1 MGKISLTDI
10 FGYVFLVASLM
21 ATFSLLFKSM
31 KDDWTPK
38 DKVNQTVVLIV
49 LAILGAMI
57 GGALLIGG

>member
-1 MGKISLTDI
+1 MGITLTGW
-10 FGYVFLVASLM
+10 FGYIFLVASLL

-31 KDDWTPK
+31 KDDWSPK

-49 LAILGAMI
+49 LAVLGAMI

>member
-1 MGKISLTDI
+1 MGITLTSL
-10 FGYVFLVASLM
+10 FGYIFLVASLL

-31 KDDWTPK
+31 KDDWSPK

-49 LAILGAMI
+49 LAVLGAMI

>member
-1 MGKISLTDI
+1 MGITLTSW
-10 FGYVFLVASLM
+10 FGYIFLVASLL

-31 KDDWTPK
+31 KDDWSPK
-38 DKVNQTVVLIV
+38 DKVNQTIVLIV

>member
-1 MGKISLTDI
+1 MGITLTGW
-10 FGYVFLVASLM
+10 FGYIFLVASLL

-31 KDDWTPK
+31 KDDWSPK
-38 DKVNQTVVLIV
+38 DKVNQTIVLIV

>member
-1 MGKISLTDI
+1 MGSTSLTGW
-10 FGYVFLVASLM
+10 FGYIFLVASLL

-38 DKVNQTVVLIV
+38 DRVNQTVVLIV
-49 LAILGAMI
+49 LAVLGAMI

>member
-1 MGKISLTDI
+1 MGISLTNW
-10 FGYVFLVASLM
+10 FGYIFLVASLL

-31 KDDWTPK
+31 KDEWSPK
-38 DKVNQTVVLIV
+38 DRVNQTVVLIV